1 MPSVPAVRRRAL
13 TIAGVLKKFSRN
25 KTKQK
30 RKVAMNN
37 ENLTVHIKVKD
48 FNAWRTSYNGH
59 EKDRASA
66 GITNGR
72 VFRSPDDPNDVV
84 VLQDVAD
91 VSKARTWFGSNEMKS
106 VMEKSGVVG
115 SPNIRFAA

>member
-1 MPSVPAVRRRAL
+1 
-13 TIAGVLKKFSRN
+13 
-25 KTKQK
+25 
-30 RKVAMNN
+30 MNN
-37 ENLTVHIKVKD
+37 ENLTVHLKVKD

-66 GITNGR
+66 GMTNGR

-84 VLQDVAD
+84 ILQDVAD
-91 VSKARTWFGSNEMKS
+91 LSKARTWLPSNEMKL

-115 SPNIRFAA
+115 APSIRFAAAA